1 MGDKIMKR
9 FDWRFLVGLLLVLA
23 GGFFLAQQVFGWELS
38 GSFMGVIFGLAGA
51 AFLYVLVSAPGA
63 WWAVIP
69 GLTLLGLAQLII
81 GGVFAPRFTQV
92 WGAPIFLGSIGLA
105 FLIIFLLNRSRWW
118 AIIPAGSIF
127 SVAATALVA
136 SISPADSGLQAGG
149 VLFIGLGL
157 TFLSL
162 LLLRSPATKRWPYFP
177 GGILLVMGVA
187 LFLGSTEWMKWIW
200 PVTLLLGGL
209 VVIFF
214 TLRGKKGSNE

>member
-1 MGDKIMKR
+1 MRK

-23 GGFFLAQQVFGWELS
+23 GGFFMAQQWFGWEMS
-38 GSFMGVIFGLAGA
+38 GSLVGIIFGLAGA
-51 AFLYVLVSAPGA
+51 AFLYVLVSAPDA

-81 GGVFAPRFTQV
+81 GGEFAPRFTQV
-92 WGAPIFLGSIGLA
+92 WGASIFLGSIGLA

-118 AIIPAGSIF
+118 AIIPAGSLF

-136 SISPADSGLQAGG
+136 SINPADSGLQAGG
-149 VLFIGLGL
+149 VLFLGLGA

-162 LLLRSPATKRWPYFP
+162 LLINRPETKRWPYFP
-177 GGILLVMGVA
+177 GGILLVMGVVI
-187 LFLGSTEWMKWIW
+187 LLGSADWLKWVW
-200 PVTLLLGGL
+200 PAALLLGGV

-214 TLRGKKGSNE
+214 TLRGKKGSND